1 MTWLVC
7 ARLATF
13 GWIPHSLSRVQLLNE
28 NYAVGTVSLFALIV
42 MSLSANLIAIA
53 APFYF
58 AFSRFALATSILTL
72 GSVIPMYALALGH
85 VRSWLAWRLFLHVQ
99 IRY

>member
-13 GWIPHSLSRVQLLNE
+13 GWILHSLSRVQLLNE
-28 NYAVGTVSLFALIV
+28 NYAAGTVSLFALIV

-53 APFYF
+53 AQFFF
-58 AFSRFALATSILTL
+58 AFSGFALATSSLTL
-72 GSVIPMYALALGH
+72 GSVIPMYALAPGH
-85 VRSWLAWRLFLHVQ
+85 VRSWLA
-99 IRY
+99 